1 MGETSCLCSALDA
14 GKILIQR
21 DESTSEKL
29 PELFYSK
36 LPSDIATRNV
46 LICDPM
52 LGTGGSVKM
61 AISVLQKAGVSP
73 SRIIFLNLLS
83 CPEGIKAVHADYPD
97 VTIVTGTID
106 EALNEHKYITPGL
119 GDLGDRYYG
128 T

>member
-1 MGETSCLCSALDA
+1 LCSALNA

-29 PELFYSK
+29 PNLFYSK

-83 CPEGIKAVHADYPD
+83 CPEGIKAVHEDYPD